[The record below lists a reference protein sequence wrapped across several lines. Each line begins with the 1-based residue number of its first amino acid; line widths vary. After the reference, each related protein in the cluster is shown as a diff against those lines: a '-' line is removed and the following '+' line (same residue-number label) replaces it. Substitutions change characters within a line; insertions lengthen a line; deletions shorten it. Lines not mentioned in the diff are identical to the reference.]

1 MFLLLAITGKCLTIN
16 QERFNSLN
24 QNLLLVDDDQELCA
38 LLNEW
43 LTQDGFQVGLA
54 HTTAAAQTNL
64 QQKELPDAVILD
76 VMLPDGNGLEF
87 LRLLRTDYPSLP
99 VLMLSARGE
108 PTDRIIG
115 LELGADDYLAKPC
128 DPRELTARL
137 KAVLRRTQTLDAQT
151 DNTSLPL
158 IYGDLEYNPVS
169 GVLLLNNTEVNLTLT
184 EGKVLE
190 VLLQTPGEPITKQKL
205 TELALGRKLS
215 LYDRSID
222 MHISNL
228 RRKLGQF
235 SNGDARILSIRGRG
249 YYYAPYLA

>member
-1 MFLLLAITGKCLTIN
+1 MN
-16 QERFNSLN
+16 QKI
-24 QNLLLVDDDQELCA
+24 LLVDDDQELCA
-38 LLNEW
+38 LLNDW
-43 LTQDGFQVGLA
+43 LTQDGFQVRLA
-54 HTTAAAQTNL
+54 HTTAAAQNNL

-249 YYYAPYLA
+249 YYYAPYSA

>member
-1 MFLLLAITGKCLTIN
+1 MN
-16 QERFNSLN
+16 QKI
-24 QNLLLVDDDQELCA
+24 LLVDDDQELCA

-43 LTQDGFQVGLA
+43 LTQDGFQVELA
-54 HTTAAAQTNL
+54 HTTAAAQTHL

-137 KAVLRRTQTLDAQT
+137 KAVLRRTQAAEEQIS
-151 DNTSLPL
+151 NAGSPL
-158 IYGDLEYNPVS
+158 VYGDLEYNPAT
-169 GVLLLNNTEVNLTLT
+169 GILLLNTNQVSLTLT

-190 VLLQTPGEPITKQKL
+190 VLLQTPGEPIAKQKL

-215 LYDRSID
+215 LYDRSLD

-228 RRKLGQF
+228 RRKLGPF
-235 SNGDARILSIRGRG
+235 SNSDARILSIRGRG
-249 YYYAPYLA
+249 YYYAPYPA